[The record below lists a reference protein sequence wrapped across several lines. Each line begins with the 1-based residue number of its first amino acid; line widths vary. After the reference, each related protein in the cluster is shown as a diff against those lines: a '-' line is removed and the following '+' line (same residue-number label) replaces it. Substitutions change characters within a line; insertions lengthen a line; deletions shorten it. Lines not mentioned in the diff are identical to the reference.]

1 VSTDDE
7 ADPKNKKRPKFTMV
21 SSSDE
26 VRPFEWLTSAS
37 SIDRPLT
44 EALKG
49 MPDQEKR
56 VLHIGCGS
64 SILGEY
70 LLQERKFCIKE
81 VVNADKDG
89 DTLDMMRQRWDS
101 QRQEHDV
108 DSDHT
113 LGSLEFL
120 QVDFCAEPIAY
131 PDHYFDLVVDK
142 STLDCT
148 LCSDKATASLLGEIH
163 RLLKPGGVYLLISFH
178 HIDLLRPVLEDC
190 PGADW
195 DVTHSVMMRQVE
207 DLISSTGK
215 AAADYAS
222 QVDVTTLPLPAA
234 TDFAA
239 APCAWSSGCFEPD
252 EMYRRTVNALQCR
265 RHQSDGNNDTANSAL
280 DLQAVC
286 QHIKET
292 NDHWFQITNPMVT
305 TKRKEE
311 LQQAFQQSAAADQL
325 LDLPQSFQALFTDA
339 ERENLTYEYF
349 LEDWH
354 AFGEKHTELPVD
366 RISYETAVCFLDE
379 MQ

>member
-1 VSTDDE
+1 
-7 ADPKNKKRPKFTMV
+7 
-21 SSSDE
+21 
-26 VRPFEWLTSAS
+26 
-37 SIDRPLT
+37 
-44 EALKG
+44 

-113 LGSLEFL
+113 LDSLEFL

-142 STLDCT
+142 GTLDCT
-148 LCSDKATASLLGEIH
+148 LCSGDQATASLLGEIH

-215 AAADYAS
+215 AAADYAT
-222 QVDVTTLPLPAA
+222 QEDVLSPASSA
-234 TDFAA
+234 
-239 APCAWSSGCFEPD
+239 AWSSGCPEAG
-252 EMYRRTVNALQCR
+252 EMYRRTVNVLLCR
-265 RHQSDGNNDTANSAL
+265 RRQSDDNKAATSSAL
-280 DLQAVC
+280 DIQAVC
-286 QHIKET
+286 QHINKT
-292 NDHWFQITNPMVT
+292 HDQWFQRTHPMLT
-305 TKRKEE
+305 GKRKEE
-311 LQQAFQQSAAADQL
+311 LQQVFQQSAAADQL

-339 ERENLTYEYF
+339 EREHLTYEYF

-366 RISYETAVCFLDE
+366 RMSYETAACFLDE